1 MIGSLIGFVIVAFV
15 AGVLARALV
24 PGKDAMSWGQTI
36 LLGGVGSFVGGF
48 LGRILGRDSS
58 DGAVQTAG
66 LIGSVIGAVIVLIL
80 YKKYGKSIGQ
90 GKR

>member
-1 MIGSLIGFVIVAFV
+1 
-15 AGVLARALV
+15 
-24 PGKDAMSWGQTI
+24 MSWGQTI

-48 LGRILGRDSS
+48 LGRILGKDSS
-58 DGAVQTAG
+58 DGVVQTAG

-80 YKKYGKSIGQ
+80 YKKYGKSLGQ